1 MPETKTDSAQHWNVR
16 FIALLS
22 RGLSRM
28 KWPAVVIGAVALYFI
43 VQSERVEVTM
53 RGRAIIASDTTFAAP
68 DTGAIRVLHA
78 TGFVLD
84 FDGRPQENALV
95 QLVAIGDNGNVLWQS
110 SYSTDVATTRD
121 STRRGRYSIAYPL
134 VRGHAPADLR
144 LRIPRQQVTTGLI
157 KIKGPW
163 IFLNRPYFRV
173 DSLLIG
179 QIRQWAQ
186 PDSFSWRP
194 PDLAFATPD
203 LRVDFWL
210 GYDPT
215 PPFYAFL
222 LFVPA
227 LVGLVAATTTY
238 MMSQKKVEKGLAAAW
253 VIRRYVIV
261 GTAAWVFV
269 IGWFIAG
276 YWIAGLRSISFL
288 DPKVSIPVLVP
299 VSAFLGVL
307 VYATTCLTDDKARL
321 EDLGNRVFIAPYVAI
336 MAILALFQGK
346 ADGLLPP
353 FIAFVTGLWIEPVM
367 GALRAAGLKLIP
379 DSKGA
384 AQGLP
389 KDRADANG
397 RQVSGNATV
406 VESSEKAQ
414 VPEPA

>member
-1 MPETKTDSAQHWNVR
+1 MRAAE
-16 FIALLS
+16 LLS
-22 RGLSRM
+22 RGLRRL
-28 KWPAVVIGAVALYFI
+28 KWPAVVIAAIALYFV
-43 VQSERVEVTM
+43 VQSERVEM
-53 RGRAIIASDTTFAAP
+53 SARGRATGAADTTFAAP

-78 TGFVLD
+78 SGFVLD

-110 SYSTDVATTRD
+110 SYSTDVATPQD

-144 LRIPRQQVTTGLI
+144 LRIPRQQVTTGRI

-163 IFLNRPYFRV
+163 IFLSPPYVRI
-173 DSLLIG
+173 DSLQIG

-194 PDLAFATPD
+194 QDLAFATPD

-288 DPKVSIPVLVP
+288 DPKFSIPVLVP

-307 VYATTCLTDDKARL
+307 VYATSCLTDDKARL

-346 ADGLLPP
+346 AEGLLPP

-367 GALRAAGLKLIP
+367 GALRGAGLKLIP
-379 DSKGA
+379 DSKGT
-384 AQGLP
+384 AQGPP
-389 KDRADANG
+389 KDRTDANG
-397 RQVSGNATV
+397 PLTSANGTRADSTGKTMAPDPT
-406 VESSEKAQ
+406 
-414 VPEPA
+414 